1 MNTGMLDII
10 APMVVMI
17 ILILT
22 VGGVTLLR
30 PLSKRLGDLLEVMAD
45 EKRNP
50 SMGDDLHHIRAHLD
64 TVSSRLALLEER
76 QDFQE
81 KLLADPVR
89 GRLGGDRTTD
99 AIGD

>member
-1 MNTGMLDII
+1 MDLLWLNTV
-10 APMVVMI
+10 APMLVAI

-50 SMGDDLHHIRAHLD
+50 SLGEDLSQIRAHLD
-64 TVSSRLALLEER
+64 TMNSRLALLEER

-81 KLLADPVR
+81 KLLADPR
-89 GRLGGDRTTD
+89 SGRTLSKPESESG
-99 AIGD
+99 